1 MRREAFARVS
11 PGHKPCM
18 TFGASLFL
26 MAIGAI
32 LRYAVAD
39 RIEGID
45 LATVGL
51 ILLVAGAIGFV
62 IALYLTFVRRDRFD
76 DRVVEERVVERGRY

>member
-1 MRREAFARVS
+1 MRREAFAPFP
-11 PGHKPCM
+11 PGHTPRM
-18 TFGASLFL
+18 TFGGSLFL

-39 RIEGID
+39 RIEGVD

-51 ILLVAGAIGFV
+51 IFIVAGAIGFV

>member
-1 MRREAFARVS
+1 
-11 PGHKPCM
+11 M
-18 TFGASLFL
+18 TFGGSLFL

-39 RIEGID
+39 RIEGVD

-51 ILLVAGAIGFV
+51 IFIVAGAIGFV

>member
-1 MRREAFARVS
+1 
-11 PGHKPCM
+11 M
-18 TFGASLFL
+18 TFGGSLFL

-62 IALYLTFVRRDRFD
+62 IALYLTFVRRDSYD
-76 DRVVEERVVERGRY
+76 DRIVEERVVERGRY

>member
-1 MRREAFARVS
+1 MRREAFARIP
-11 PGHKPCM
+11 PGHKPSM